1 VQRLESI
8 VKPRNKGV
16 HMVNDV
22 KEYLPSSIVKEWQV
36 EQGVLQ
42 PC

>member
-1 VQRLESI
+1 MQRVESI
-8 VKPRNKGV
+8 VKPRNKGA

-22 KEYLPSSIVKEWQV
+22 KECLTASIMKEWQV